1 MESSIRFQEKY
12 ASNANYGNRIFEED
26 DDIKDLFAEMT
37 KGMKVQ
43 SKGKK

>member
-1 MESSIRFQEKY
+1 MESTIKFQEKY
-12 ASNANYGNRIFEED
+12 SSNANYGSKMFEED

-37 KGMKVQ
+37 KGMK